1 MSPKPF
7 FIEEGSNI
15 YVVIS
20 GKPKSLVGGQNFV
33 GNSRYVGVLGKR
45 CVVQNW
51 STTNETWSINALHW
65 CWKVL
70 LK

>member
-20 GKPKSLVGGQNFV
+20 VKPKSLVGGQNFV

-51 STTNETWSINALHW
+51 STTNET
-65 CWKVL
+65 
-70 LK
+70 